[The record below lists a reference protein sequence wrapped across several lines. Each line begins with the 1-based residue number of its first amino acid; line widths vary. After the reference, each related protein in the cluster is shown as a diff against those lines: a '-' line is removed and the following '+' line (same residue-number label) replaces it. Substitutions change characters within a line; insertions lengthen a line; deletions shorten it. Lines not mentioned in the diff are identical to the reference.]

1 MYCKKEKKLLQ
12 NDVMVF
18 SLPFSLFSHP
28 VLQYTS
34 SMRAKYLA
42 TSHPDQSRP
51 SESQN
56 GLEPNM
62 RPDLISRSAPNS
74 RPNSAI
80 HRPHSAIH

>member
-1 MYCKKEKKLLQ
+1 MT
-12 NDVMVF
+12 V
-18 SLPFSLFSHP
+18 SLSVTH
-28 VLQYTS
+28 YTS

-42 TSHPDQSRP
+42 TSRPDQSRP

-62 RPDLISRSAPNS
+62 RPDLTSRSAPNS